1 MRQRLLAGGLGSP
14 EVAAHG
20 GEERVAAGTR
30 CLRPRTS
37 ERPTL
42 GLQWPRQRPCGPKLP
57 EGGQG
62 LDLVGRN
69 FRTLG
74 SVSPTAAAAS
84 AT

>member
-37 ERPTL
+37 ELPTL

-57 EGGQG
+57 EAVRASISSGGTS
-62 LDLVGRN
+62 GR
-69 FRTLG
+69 
-74 SVSPTAAAAS
+74 SVP
-84 AT
+84 